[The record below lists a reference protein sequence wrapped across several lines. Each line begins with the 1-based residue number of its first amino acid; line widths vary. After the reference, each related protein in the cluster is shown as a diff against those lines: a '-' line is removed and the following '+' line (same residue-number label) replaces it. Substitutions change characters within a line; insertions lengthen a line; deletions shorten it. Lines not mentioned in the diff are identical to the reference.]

1 MHIFKIKKENNHRVN
16 DISSIDLFAYKII
29 FSEKNGEKSG
39 IYLNKEE
46 WWGKMVN

>member
-1 MHIFKIKKENNHRVN
+1 MHIFKIKKDNNHRVN

-29 FSEKNGEKSG
+29 FSEKNG